1 MRSRMIAIAIGFV
14 FAGWQPHLISL
25 IVCACLACTILLCF
39 KFTSWHYK
47 DLILCFVGGF
57 IYSSLWGHWQ
67 ISHKLSDDFVR
78 TDWRVTGVITG
89 LPRSEKGV
97 THFNFEV
104 ASIEAI
110 SDIESYE
117 LSIRKLKLSWYKPS
131 LILKPGHKLQIDVR
145 LKPPHGLVNP
155 NGFDYERWL
164 LVRGFDATGYVRSLE
179 ITGVSSFGVIDHLRD
194 SINLNIESRYDH
206 PKAYALLQAL
216 MTGYKKNLSDE
227 DWEVLRRSGTI
238 HLAVISGLHIGFMA
252 ALGWWIGRLV
262 SFFIPRTVTYLPYLS
277 SIILAGLY
285 MLLAGAEIPT
295 QRAFIMI
302 AVFVLSAMM
311 RWCVDHW
318 TRWWIALVC
327 VLALSPLAAFE
338 VGLWLSFGAVAL
350 LIWFGQL
357 SNTWY
362 SVLKLQLV
370 LLAGMLPFYLFFFSG
385 TSVVAPLV
393 NLIAIPLVSV
403 LVVISFLNLLLTS
416 IDLFWLSYIERE
428 IVLLFWWVV
437 ESAASWKWAFLDIQY
452 RTLLS
457 LCLVVV
463 ACLIFISPKGWIPKP
478 LAFIFLLPLVFNKFE
493 NSGVDQEFN
502 VIVFDVGQGLAV
514 LVEIGEYRLLYD
526 TGASYKSGSSA
537 FERSLLPYLQSSGI
551 KKLDHLIL
559 SHDDN
564 DHVGGY
570 TDLIKSIEVKDSY
583 RSFGEVGES
592 NKHCRQGEKWH
603 VGSTRFEFL
612 AGSEGIEDNDRSC
625 VLLISNKQCSVLLPG
640 DISKRV
646 EKRIS
651 KNQYRNIDWLVA
663 AHHGSRTSTS
673 ESILKAFQPSNV
685 IFSAGYGNSFNHPHP
700 EVLERVLISGAEAY
714 FTATD
719 GAVFLKSRKD
729 NGCITESMRREEIRF
744 WR

>member
-1 MRSRMIAIAIGFV
+1 MIAIAIGFV
-14 FAGWQPHLISL
+14 LAGWQPHLISL
-25 IVCACLACTILLCF
+25 VVCACLACITLLCF
-39 KFTSWHYK
+39 KFISWHYK
-47 DLILCFVGGF
+47 GLMLCFVGGF
-57 IYSSLWGHWQ
+57 IYATLWGHWQ
-67 ISHKLSDDFVR
+67 VSHKLSDEFVR

-89 LPRSEKGV
+89 LPRTEKGV

-104 ASIEAI
+104 ASIEAL
-110 SDIESYE
+110 SDIEISD
-117 LSIRKLKLSWYKPS
+117 LSVRKLKLSWYKPS
-131 LILKPGHKLQIDVR
+131 QILKPGHKLRIDVR

-179 ITGVSSFGVIDHLRD
+179 ITGVSSFSVIDNLRD
-194 SINLNIESRYDH
+194 LINLNIESRYEN

-216 MTGYKKNLSDE
+216 ITGYKKNLSDE
-227 DWEVLRRSGTI
+227 SWEILRRSGTV

-252 ALGWWIGRLV
+252 VLGWWIGRII
-262 SFFIPRTVTYLPYLS
+262 SFLLPRTVAYLPYVLS
-277 SIILAGLY
+277 MMLAGFY

-302 AVFVLSAMM
+302 AVFVSSAMM
-311 RWCVDHW
+311 RWFVDHW
-318 TRWWIALVC
+318 TRWWVALVC

-350 LIWFGQL
+350 LIWFSQL
-357 SNTWY
+357 SITWY
-362 SVLKLQLV
+362 SVFKLQLA
-370 LLAGMLPFYLFFFSG
+370 LLAGMLPLYLFFFSG
-385 TSVVAPLV
+385 ASTVGPVI

-403 LVVISFLNLLLTS
+403 LVVVSFINLILTS
-416 IDLFWLSYIERE
+416 IDLYWLAYIEQT
-428 IVLLFWWVV
+428 IVRLFWWMV
-437 ESAASWKWAFLDIQY
+437 ENAASWEWAFIDIQY
-452 RTLLS
+452 QTILS

-463 ACLIFISPKGWIPKP
+463 ACVILISPKGWIPKP

-493 NSGVDQEFN
+493 NSRLDQEFD

-514 LVEIGEYRLLYD
+514 LVEVGEYRLLYD

-537 FERSLLPYLQSSGI
+537 FERSLLPYFQSKGI
-551 KKLDHLIL
+551 KQLDHLIL

-570 TDLIKSIEVKDSY
+570 SVLTKNTAVKEVY
-583 RSFGEVGES
+583 RSFGRVDES
-592 NKHCRQGEKWH
+592 NKYCRRGDIWH

-625 VLLISNKQCSVLLPG
+625 VLLVSNKQCAVLLPG

-651 KNQYRNIDWLVA
+651 IDQNLNIDWLVA
-663 AHHGSRTSTS
+663 SHHGSRTSTS
-673 ESILKAFQPSNV
+673 DAILKGFRPKHV

-700 EVLERVLISGAEAY
+700 EVVKRVYKSGAQAY

-719 GAVFLKSRKD
+719 GAVFLKSRKE
-729 NGCITESMRREEIRF
+729 NRCIAESMRHEEIRF